1 MKEFKISNLSR
12 TAQFRHYAVQL
23 LDAPQG
29 YEWGKEN
36 PYGTD
41 CSGTVCYPLIRM
53 RYKIRTTADAL
64 YRKIFTITVKEE
76 DELDLSKIVSVFYV
90 MQKSWHK
97 LSGELMPKGTVRH
110 VTPVVG
116 RYVVCDADWNR
127 DQIILKTAKE
137 VRIKYENKGAIA
149 VWREINWDA
158 VKKYEGKLY
167 YGVDKELLDL
177 LNPLNNSD

>member
-1 MKEFKISNLSR
+1 MR
-12 TAQFRHYAVQL
+12 TQAAIFRSYVFHL
-23 LDAPQG
+23 IDADEG

-53 RYKIRTTADAL
+53 GHEIRATADAL
-64 YRKIFTITVKEE
+64 YRKIFTIPVGDE
-76 DELDLSKIVSVFYV
+76 DDLDLDKIISVFYV
-90 MQKSWHK
+90 MQKSWLK
-97 LSGELMPKGTVRH
+97 LSGEIMPKGTVRH

-116 RYVVCDADWNR
+116 RYAVCDADWGR

-137 VRIKYENKGAIA
+137 VRVDFESKGAIA
-149 VWREINWDA
+149 IWREINWDA
-158 VKKYEGKLY
+158 VKKYEGKLF
-167 YGVDKELLDL
+167 YGLDKELLKL